1 MMKQTVQLPFIV
13 STSGAKPDS
22 KTQLFIRSHVMKG
35 KNKGKADHI
44 RRKGTMSAAR
54 TGVAVNAESPG
65 PTIWDYRPLGF
76 IPKRVGSELSFIPFA
91 DEIDSSLAA
100 PVVKCIH
107 NGPLVPQTSAL
118 FCSRGI
124 CLESAN
130 VLQVISVSKAPLFPL
145 ESCINFQ
152 EPPRASWV
160 ETLCTDA
167 AYLNA
172 TIFSVQVYYDL
183 LAGRDLEPVSPL
195 TPTYTSF
202 SKTVRF
208 LRERLGDEDEQL
220 KVSDNTVMVVL
231 ILACHAHRLGQY
243 STARNHMV
251 GLRKIVNM
259 KGGITALKTR
269 TKLLIEIF
277 RYTDLRFSLIVGC
290 LLL

>member
-1 MMKQTVQLPFIV
+1 MMKDTVELPFIV
-13 STSGAKPDS
+13 STSVAKPDP

-35 KNKGKADHI
+35 KNKGKAYHI
-44 RRKGTMSAAR
+44 RRKGTRTLAR
-54 TGVAVNAESPG
+54 TGVAVDGDSPRQG

-76 IPKRVGSELSFIPFA
+76 IPKRVGSELAFIPFA

-107 NGPLVPQTSAL
+107 NGPLNHQTSAL
-118 FCSRGI
+118 FCSLGI

-130 VLQVISVSKAPLFPL
+130 VIQVISVSKAPLFPL
-145 ESCINFQ
+145 ESCIDSA

-172 TIFSVQVYYDL
+172 TVFSVQVYYDL

-195 TPTYTSF
+195 TATYTSF
-202 SKTVRF
+202 SKTVRL
-208 LRERLGDEDEQL
+208 LRERLGDQDEQL
-220 KVSDNTVMVVL
+220 KLSDNTVMVVL
-231 ILACHAHRLGQY
+231 ILACHSHRLVQY
-243 STARNHMV
+243 SIARNHMV
-251 GLRKIVNM
+251 GLRKIVDM
-259 KGGITALKTR
+259 RGGIAALNTR

-277 RYTDLRFSLIVGC
+277 R
-290 LLL
+290 